1 MDAVSFMRADRLA
14 RGGTTDLG
22 PLLGRWVNVNP
33 ATDHL
38 VRLDVEAAGAGLRLR
53 AYGSGDPE
61 PVDWGETTAAPY
73 AAGSAAAAGGFLAR
87 YALGAV
93 ETWLVAN
100 QKLGILVIQSYT
112 SFHDGSGRRAY
123 FAREFFRRS

>member
-1 MDAVSFMRADRLA
+1 MDVSFMRADTLR
-14 RGGTTDLG
+14 RGGTADPG
-22 PLLGRWVNVNP
+22 PLLGSWINVNP

-38 VRLDVEAAGAGLRLR
+38 VRVDVEAAGAGLRLR
-53 AYGSGDPE
+53 VYGSGSPE
-61 PVDWGETTAAPY
+61 PVDWGETAATPY
-73 AAGSAAAAGGFLAR
+73 AAGDAVEAGGFLAR

-93 ETWLVAN
+93 ETSLAAN

>member
-1 MDAVSFMRADRLA
+1 MDAVSFMRADQRV
-14 RGGTTDLG
+14 RGGTTDPG
-22 PLLGRWVNVNP
+22 PLLGRWINVNP
-33 ATDHL
+33 ATDCL
-38 VRLDVEAAGAGLRLR
+38 ARVDVEAAEGGLRLR

-61 PVDWGETTAAPY
+61 PIDWGETTATPY
-73 AAGSAAAAGGFLAR
+73 AAGSSAAAGGFLAR

-123 FAREFFRRS
+123 FAREFFRRA